1 MPIWLPHTVA
11 VASAEDKKVAIGQP
25 APEFRIKD
33 STGKEIN
40 LAELTAKG
48 PVLVRLTCGCLGCDK
63 ELPYF
68 QELHSAYKAQGL
80 TSLAIFREPDTKVEA
95 YVKEKKLNM
104 LYAVDPK
111 GESWKTFDTKTMPSN
126 FLIAKGGQIV
136 KISAGCDT
144 SGMIAE
150 RLSEATAKLTG
161 TPPAQASG
169 VWTTRGA
176 SRSGRTVN
184 ALMCCVSVIRWTT
197 LRGFWGPPLRDPR
210 AYGTLCSRGVAVQ
223 GWVRGVPDRAD
234 GLSNGARGRGS
245 RSTWRSEPL
254 DCGLPLRVANGVLCA
269 RSSPGPDRPI
279 PERSGS
285 SGGSGGVS
293 GASP

>member
-1 MPIWLPHTVA
+1 MKPLALLLTLVATLA
-11 VASAEDKKVAIGQP
+11 VASADDKKVAIGKA
-25 APEFRIKD
+25 APDFKIKD

-68 QELHSAYKAQGL
+68 QELHTAYKAQGL
-80 TSLAIFREPDTKVEA
+80 TSLAIFREPDAKVEA

-104 LYAVDPK
+104 LYAVDTK
-111 GESWKTFDTKTMPSN
+111 GESWKVFDTKTMPSN

-161 TPPAQASG
+161 TDKVEVKAKVDAAKPVAAKPASA
-169 VWTTRGA
+169 A
-176 SRSGRTVN
+176 
-184 ALMCCVSVIRWTT
+184 
-197 LRGFWGPPLRDPR
+197 P
-210 AYGTLCSRGVAVQ
+210 VAK
-223 GWVRGVPDRAD
+223 
-234 GLSNGARGRGS
+234 
-245 RSTWRSEPL
+245 
-254 DCGLPLRVANGVLCA
+254 
-269 RSSPGPDRPI
+269 
-279 PERSGS
+279 
-285 SGGSGGVS
+285 
-293 GASP
+293 

>member
-1 MPIWLPHTVA
+1 MKQLALLLALAATL
-11 VASAEDKKVAIGQP
+11 ASASADDKKVAIGKS
-25 APEFRIKD
+25 APDFKIKD
-33 STGKEIN
+33 ATGKEIN

-68 QELHSAYKAQGL
+68 QELHTAYKAQGL
-80 TSLAIFREPDTKVEA
+80 TSLAIFREPDAKVEA

-111 GESWKTFDTKTMPSN
+111 GESWKIFETKTMPSN

-161 TPPAQASG
+161 TDKVEVKSKVDAAKPVAAKPASTA
-169 VWTTRGA
+169 
-176 SRSGRTVN
+176 
-184 ALMCCVSVIRWTT
+184 
-197 LRGFWGPPLRDPR
+197 P
-210 AYGTLCSRGVAVQ
+210 VAK
-223 GWVRGVPDRAD
+223 
-234 GLSNGARGRGS
+234 
-245 RSTWRSEPL
+245 
-254 DCGLPLRVANGVLCA
+254 
-269 RSSPGPDRPI
+269 
-279 PERSGS
+279 
-285 SGGSGGVS
+285 
-293 GASP
+293 

>member
-1 MPIWLPHTVA
+1 MNKLALLLALTTTFLTSA
-11 VASAEDKKVAIGQP
+11 TAEDKKVTIGKL

-33 STGKEIN
+33 ATGKEIN
-40 LAELTAKG
+40 LADLTAKG

-68 QELHSAYKAQGL
+68 QELHTAYKAQGL
-80 TSLAIFREPDTKVEA
+80 TSLAIFREPDAKVEA

-126 FLIAKGGQIV
+126 FLIAKGGQLV

-161 TPPAQASG
+161 TDKVEVKSKVDAQKPAAAKPASA
-169 VWTTRGA
+169 VPA
-176 SRSGRTVN
+176 SK
-184 ALMCCVSVIRWTT
+184 
-197 LRGFWGPPLRDPR
+197 
-210 AYGTLCSRGVAVQ
+210 
-223 GWVRGVPDRAD
+223 
-234 GLSNGARGRGS
+234 
-245 RSTWRSEPL
+245 
-254 DCGLPLRVANGVLCA
+254 
-269 RSSPGPDRPI
+269 
-279 PERSGS
+279 
-285 SGGSGGVS
+285 
-293 GASP
+293 